1 MEINANHL
9 HKDILSLKRD
19 IALIKYMLMSEG
31 KLTEWAKKELAK
43 ARDEPES
50 SYTDLEEL

>member
-9 HKDILSLKRD
+9 HRDILSLKRD
-19 IALIKYMLMSEG
+19 IALIKHMLMSEG

-43 ARDEPES
+43 ARKEEES
-50 SYTDLEEL
+50 SYTNLENL

>member
-1 MEINANHL
+1 MEVNAKHL
-9 HKDILSLKRD
+9 HDDILSLKRD

-43 ARDEPES
+43 ARKDPES
-50 SYTDLEEL
+50 SYTDLENL

>member
-1 MEINANHL
+1 MEIDNKHL

-19 IALIKYMLMSEG
+19 IAVIKHILMSEG
-31 KLTEWAKKELAK
+31 KLTDFAKKELAK
-43 ARDEPES
+43 ARSDPES